1 MKQET
6 KLNILATLFI
16 LLIFCV
22 FMAIDSSVEESKKRK
37 EKQEMILKAAETRQ
51 LNEQEFNSLTLEKKL
66 FLIYQNKTN

>member
-51 LNEQEFNSLTLEKKL
+51 LNEKEFNSLTLEKKL
-66 FLIYQNKTN
+66 FLIYEKK